1 MHEEIHNHFYPIFF
15 VDLSKQETRTFFC
28 DINLCHN
35 PFQRIVIEYTSTYIH
50 NVIPKM
56 CCYTP
61 TNLLDEGDDRQQ
73 PRGEETTKNGV
84 HRPPRDENEETSSST
99 STSPTPIIGYTN
111 LRSFLLVT
119 MASLA
124 SLKFS
129 TWFPFVLPL
138 GVADASSK
146 TYIPAYYHYDGMN
159 TKFDNTIYTYG
170 TDYLLTIIMF
180 TMAHHCYYHGNSDDD
195 TDISSHRLRLYTT
208 SLLVCYGLST
218 LAGGYSHQYYIGI
231 TALNTNKFRIL
242 WTITVGN
249 VAFASCFM
257 GLIGREVQLLF
268 AATAAA
274 AGGGGDAGDAGSSH
288 TRRTTAAAA
297 TTTITT
303 TSAATSSN
311 RQLLSQLL
319 PVGPIWF
326 WPVYG
331 TYMLLACA
339 LGYMSY
345 KRPACDIFI
354 AGITQF
360 PTTAYCLLVLGL
372 CCTTTTTSS
381 SSSKC
386 GGSSSST
393 PMDHVRLPYKIMFY
407 IGFAGNAPLLPMYPI
422 LVQHTTLSL
431 ATINT
436 LLHTNLLCMWGMQ
449 GLSVLHLIKAIGLH
463 EKEKKKLTKTR

>member
-1 MHEEIHNHFYPIFF
+1 ME
-15 VDLSKQETRTFFC
+15 L
-28 DINLCHN
+28 
-35 PFQRIVIEYTSTYIH
+35 
-50 NVIPKM
+50 
-56 CCYTP
+56 
-61 TNLLDEGDDRQQ
+61 
-73 PRGEETTKNGV
+73 
-84 HRPPRDENEETSSST
+84 
-99 STSPTPIIGYTN
+99 
-111 LRSFLLVT
+111 
-119 MASLA
+119 
-124 SLKFS
+124 
-129 TWFPFVLPL
+129 
-138 GVADASSK
+138 
-146 TYIPAYYHYDGMN
+146 
-159 TKFDNTIYTYG
+159 NTI
-170 TDYLLTIIMF
+170 M
-180 TMAHHCYYHGNSDDD
+180 
-195 TDISSHRLRLYTT
+195 
-208 SLLVCYGLST
+208 
-218 LAGGYSHQYYIGI
+218 
-231 TALNTNKFRIL
+231 FRIL

-268 AATAAA
+268 ATTAAA
-274 AGGGGDAGDAGSSH
+274 AGGGGDASDASSSSH

-297 TTTITT
+297 AAAATITT
-303 TSAATSSN
+303 TTTTTTTTSATSSN

-319 PVGPIWF
+319 PIGPIWF

-372 CCTTTTTSS
+372 CTSS
-381 SSSKC
+381 SSSSSSSNKLAAVVVNKTEG
-386 GGSSSST
+386 GGSSSSSSS
-393 PMDHVRLPYKIMFY
+393 PIDHVRLPYKIMFY

-431 ATINT
+431 AAINT

-463 EKEKKKLTKTR
+463 EKEKKKLIKMTTKKLE

>member
-1 MHEEIHNHFYPIFF
+1 
-15 VDLSKQETRTFFC
+15 
-28 DINLCHN
+28 
-35 PFQRIVIEYTSTYIH
+35 
-50 NVIPKM
+50 
-56 CCYTP
+56 
-61 TNLLDEGDDRQQ
+61 
-73 PRGEETTKNGV
+73 
-84 HRPPRDENEETSSST
+84 
-99 STSPTPIIGYTN
+99 
-111 LRSFLLVT
+111 
-119 MASLA
+119 
-124 SLKFS
+124 
-129 TWFPFVLPL
+129 
-138 GVADASSK
+138 
-146 TYIPAYYHYDGMN
+146 
-159 TKFDNTIYTYG
+159 
-170 TDYLLTIIMF
+170 MF
-180 TMAHHCYYHGNSDDD
+180 TMAHHCYYHGSDDD
-195 TDISSHRLRLYTT
+195 DDISSHRLRLYTT

-218 LAGGYSHQYYIGI
+218 LAGGYSHQYYIGT
-231 TALNTNKFRIL
+231 TALNNNMFRIL

-268 AATAAA
+268 ATTATA
-274 AGGGGDAGDAGSSH
+274 GGGDATDASSSH
-288 TRRTTAAAA
+288 TRTTTAAAAAA
-297 TTTITT
+297 TTTTT
-303 TSAATSSN
+303 TVAITKATSN
-311 RQLLSQLL
+311 RLQL

-372 CCTTTTTSS
+372 CTSS
-381 SSSKC
+381 SSSSSSSSNKLASVVVNKTVEG
-386 GGSSSST
+386 GGSSSSSS

-463 EKEKKKLTKTR
+463 EKEKKKLIKMTTKKLE

>member
-1 MHEEIHNHFYPIFF
+1 
-15 VDLSKQETRTFFC
+15 
-28 DINLCHN
+28 
-35 PFQRIVIEYTSTYIH
+35 
-50 NVIPKM
+50 M

-61 TNLLDEGDDRQQ
+61 TNLLDEGDNRQQ
-73 PRGEETTKNGV
+73 QQRGEETKNGV
-84 HRPPRDENEETSSST
+84 HHPPQDEDEETSST
-99 STSPTPIIGYTN
+99 STSSTPIISYAN

-119 MASLA
+119 IVSLT

-129 TWFPFVLPL
+129 TWFPFVLPF
-138 GVADASSK
+138 GVANASSK
-146 TYIPAYYHYDGMN
+146 TYIPAYYHYDSIN
-159 TKFDNTIYTYG
+159 TKFDNTIWTYG
-170 TDYLLTIIMF
+170 TDYLLTLIMF
-180 TMAHHCYYHGNSDDD
+180 TIAHHCYYGSDDD
-195 TDISSHRLRLYTT
+195 DDISSHRLRLYTT

-218 LAGGYSHQYYIGI
+218 LAGGYSHQYYIGVSE
-231 TALNTNKFRIL
+231 LNNNMFRIL

-257 GLIGREVQLLF
+257 GLIGREVYLLF
-268 AATAAA
+268 ATTTTAGGGDATDASSSHTRTTTAAA
-274 AGGGGDAGDAGSSH
+274 A
-288 TRRTTAAAA
+288 AAAA
-297 TTTITT
+297 TTTTVTITK
-303 TSAATSSN
+303 ATSN
-311 RQLLSQLL
+311 RLQL

-372 CCTTTTTSS
+372 CTSS
-381 SSSKC
+381 SSSSSSNKLAAVVVNKTVEG
-386 GGSSSST
+386 GGSSSSSSSSSS

-463 EKEKKKLTKTR
+463 EKEKKKLIKMTTKKLE